1 MQFVSAIESPL
12 KAAGYNVQVIDV
24 SPVAGSIVV
33 TSTTEF
39 LDGSMTGASDFVAA
53 LGDSNSVAALFPAS
67 VYGVA
72 TVESVKTAAVTN
84 PSKLGH
90 RLGFALVQMFNI
102 VMIARL
108 CRWSRSFW
116 NQCCSLCQSSLDSGS
131 IGCLRC
137 AFSVSGAPVIFII
150 QMKTNNK
157 IHHCK
162 HSNM

>member
-12 KAAGYNVQVIDV
+12 KAAGYNVQVIGV
-24 SPVAGSIVV
+24 SAVAGSIVV

-39 LDGSMTGASDFVAA
+39 LDGSTTGASDFVAA

-84 PSKLGH
+84 PSKLSH

-102 VMIARL
+102 VLIAR
-108 CRWSRSFW
+108 
-116 NQCCSLCQSSLDSGS
+116 
-131 IGCLRC
+131 
-137 AFSVSGAPVIFII
+137 
-150 QMKTNNK
+150 
-157 IHHCK
+157 
-162 HSNM
+162 